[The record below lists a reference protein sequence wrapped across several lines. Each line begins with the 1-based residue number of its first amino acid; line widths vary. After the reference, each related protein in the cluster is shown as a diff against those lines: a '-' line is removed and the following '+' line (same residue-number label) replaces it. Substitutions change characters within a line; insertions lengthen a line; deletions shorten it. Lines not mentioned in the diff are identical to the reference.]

1 MSNFI
6 NLETNESSK
15 KRKLEENIIP
25 PKKYKIHHISQE
37 EINSMQ
43 NDSLLSGTLVEYV
56 TQKLIEPYKEHQM
69 VSAALSAYLSKFENE
84 ESDFGYL
91 SKRIF
96 ELSAIDWNKKGFV
109 FIPWNLSESQH
120 WVLIVIDLK
129 INKIYFFDSLGKNYF
144 YQEVAIKI
152 KYWLALSVVDA
163 PSRIKNCEIINCT
176 KNKIHQKFGQ
186 SCGAFVCFYVE
197 LLTRNLTIQQILN
210 HKKSNSDD
218 IISYRYQM
226 YLRIKN

>member
-1 MSNFI
+1 MSNFTKSKPQ
-6 NLETNESSK
+6 EESK
-15 KRKLEENIIP
+15 KRKLNENSIP
-25 PKKYKIHHISQE
+25 SKKFKNHHISQE

-56 TQKLIEPYKEHQM
+56 TQKLVEPYKEHQV
-69 VSAALSAYLSKFENE
+69 VSSALSAYLSKFENE

-109 FIPWNLSESQH
+109 FIPWNLPESQH

-129 INKIYFFDSLGKNYF
+129 INKIYFFDSLGKHYF

-152 KYWLALSVVDA
+152 KYWLTLSVVDA
-163 PSRIKNCEIINCT
+163 PSRIKDCEIINCT
-176 KNKIHQKFGQ
+176 KYKIHQKFGQ
-186 SCGAFVCFYVE
+186 SCGAFICFYVE

-210 HKKSNSDD
+210 HKKLNSED
-218 IISYRYQM
+218 IMSYRYQM